1 MNTGTHTVG
10 EAAGT
15 GTDLADYQK
24 SIECKADNGTGAVVA
39 SVGPA
44 TTPAR

>member
-1 MNTGTHTVG
+1 MNTGNHTVG
-10 EAAGT
+10 ETAGT
-15 GTDLADYQK
+15 DTDLADYQK

-39 SVGPA
+39 ARPV